1 MVLDAVP
8 PKPNAVP
15 SKVKRVIL
23 FPSVEAAVPAA
34 TMLTSQS
41 TRLPLQILRLETRLP
56 RRMGLCIPSTNRNS
70 RAFAR
75 EFPNLTN

>member
-15 SKVKRVIL
+15 SKVERVIL

-34 TMLTSQS
+34 TMLTSQA
-41 TRLPLQILRLETRLP
+41 TRLPLQILRLETRWA
-56 RRMGLCIPSTNRNS
+56 RRIGLSFHPQTGTRELSLASS
-70 RAFAR
+70 RI
-75 EFPNLTN
+75 